1 MLADP
6 VKVKIPQSYE
16 TLPVKHIKVSHYPE
30 NASQAT
36 PVIVVTLNRPK
47 QGNAFTIQ
55 MMQDFELV
63 YPMFDLDERV
73 KCVVITGA
81 GKMFCAGA
89 DLEIGF
95 PGSDGDR
102 ERVLDHR
109 DSGGR
114 LNLCIYRCRKPT
126 IVALNGSAVGVGMTL
141 GLSAA
146 IRIAHASS
154 KYGFVF
160 ARRGIPMES
169 NSSFFL
175 PRLIGHSNALYLM
188 TTGDLY
194 RGDSKH
200 FGSLFQEVIEDQ
212 PGVLKRALE
221 LASTIAQKTSVLAG
235 FMNRELMWR
244 GKPSAEE
251 THLLDSA
258 VLYHMFANPDCK
270 EGVQSFLE
278 KREAHFSATLEQH
291 GPEIFPWYSEI
302 DTGSRPRI
310 DQLSRA
316 KL

>member
-1 MLADP
+1 MLPDP
-6 VKVKIPQSYE
+6 VTVKLPASYE
-16 TLPVKHIKVSHYPE
+16 TLPVKDIKVSHYPE
-30 NASQAT
+30 AAPEAT
-36 PVIVVTLNRPK
+36 SVIVVTLNRPK
-47 QGNAFTIQ
+47 QANAFTLQ
-55 MMQDFELV
+55 MMRDFELV

-73 KCVVITGA
+73 KCIVITGA
-81 GKMFCAGA
+81 GKFFCAGA

-95 PGSDGDR
+95 PSGGDR
-102 ERVLDHR
+102 ERTVDHR

-114 LNLCIYRCRKPT
+114 LNLAIYRCRKPT
-126 IVALNGSAVGVGMTL
+126 IVALNGSAVGLGLTL

-160 ARRGIPMES
+160 ARRGITMES

-175 PRLIGHSNALYLM
+175 PKLIGHSNALYLL
-188 TTGDLY
+188 TTGDTY

-212 PGVLKRALE
+212 AGVLKRALE
-221 LASTIAQKTSVLAG
+221 LATTIAEKTSVLAG

-251 THLLDSA
+251 THLLDSP

-270 EGVQSFLE
+270 EGVSSFLE
-278 KREAHFSATLEQH
+278 KRPARFSATLEQDA
-291 GPEIFPWYSEI
+291 PPLYPWHNEV
-302 DTGSRPRI
+302 DVGSRPRV
-310 DQLSRA
+310 QPPSKS

>member
-1 MLADP
+1 MLPDP
-6 VKVKIPQSYE
+6 PTIKVPSSYE
-16 TLPVKHIKVSHYPE
+16 SLPVKDIKVSHYPE
-30 NASQAT
+30 HAPEAT
-36 PVIVVTLNRPK
+36 PVVVVTLNRPK
-47 QGNAFTIQ
+47 QGNAFTVQ
-55 MMQDFELV
+55 MMRDFELV

-81 GKMFCAGA
+81 GRMFCAGA

-95 PGSDGDR
+95 PGGGDR
-102 ERVLDHR
+102 ERVVDHR

-126 IVALNGSAVGVGMTL
+126 IVALNGSAVGLGMTL

-160 ARRGIPMES
+160 ARRGITMES

-175 PRLIGHSNALYLM
+175 PRLIGYSNALYLL
-188 TTGDLY
+188 TTGDVY

-200 FGSLFQEVIEDQ
+200 FGNLFQEVIEDQ
-212 PGVLKRALE
+212 AGVLKRALE
-221 LASTIAQKTSVLAG
+221 LATTIAEKTSVLAG

-244 GKPSAEE
+244 GRPSAEE

-270 EGVQSFLE
+270 EGVQSFME
-278 KREAHFSATLEQH
+278 KREPKFSATLEQD
-291 GPEIFPWYSEI
+291 GPPFYPWSSEV
-302 DTGSRPRI
+302 DTGSRPR
-310 DQLSRA
+310 LHPSSKA

>member
-1 MLADP
+1 M
-6 VKVKIPQSYE
+6 
-16 TLPVKHIKVSHYPE
+16 
-30 NASQAT
+30 NASSASSLQARASFSVPGLIWPSAFQAEGNEKDWLTTATGT
-36 PVIVVTLNRPK
+36 PWIDSTTCPCSRLTL
-47 QGNAFTIQ
+47 
-55 MMQDFELV
+55 
-63 YPMFDLDERV
+63 
-73 KCVVITGA
+73 
-81 GKMFCAGA
+81 
-89 DLEIGF
+89 
-95 PGSDGDR
+95 S
-102 ERVLDHR
+102 
-109 DSGGR
+109 SGGR

-126 IVALNGSAVGVGMTL
+126 IVALNGSAVGLGMTL

-160 ARRGIPMES
+160 ARRGITMES

-175 PRLIGHSNALYLM
+175 PRLIGHSNALYLL
-188 TTGDLY
+188 TTGDTY

-212 PGVLKRALE
+212 AGVLKRALE
-221 LASTIAQKTSVLAG
+221 LAASIAKNTSVLAG

-278 KREAHFSATLEQH
+278 KRPATFAATLEKD
-291 GPEIFPWYSEI
+291 GPPMYPWHAEV
-302 DTGSRPRI
+302 DVGSRPRVRNSS
-310 DQLSRA
+310 QS

>member
-1 MLADP
+1 MLPDP
-6 VKVKIPQSYE
+6 VTVQIPRSYE
-16 TLPVKHIKVSHYPE
+16 ALPVKDIKVSHYPE
-30 NASQAT
+30 GAAEAT
-36 PVIVVTLNRPK
+36 AVVVVTLNRPK
-47 QGNAFTIQ
+47 QGNAFTVQ
-55 MMQDFELV
+55 MMRDFELV

-73 KCVVITGA
+73 KCIVITGA
-81 GKMFCAGA
+81 GKFFCAGA
-89 DLEIGF
+89 DLDIGF
-95 PGSDGDR
+95 PSGGDR
-102 ERVLDHR
+102 ERLVDHR

-126 IVALNGSAVGVGMTL
+126 IVALNGSAVGLGMTL

-160 ARRGIPMES
+160 ARRGITMES

-175 PRLIGHSNALYLM
+175 PRLIGHSNALYLL
-188 TTGDLY
+188 TTGDTY

-200 FGSLFQEVIEDQ
+200 FGSLFQEVLEDQ
-212 PGVLKRALE
+212 AGVLKRALE
-221 LASTIAQKTSVLAG
+221 LATTIAEKTSVLAG

-244 GKPSAEE
+244 GRPTAEE

-278 KREAHFSATLEQH
+278 KRSAKFSATLEH
-291 GPEIFPWYSEI
+291 DGPPLYPWFAEV
-302 DTGSRPRI
+302 DTGSRPRAKA
-310 DQLSRA
+310 SGTA